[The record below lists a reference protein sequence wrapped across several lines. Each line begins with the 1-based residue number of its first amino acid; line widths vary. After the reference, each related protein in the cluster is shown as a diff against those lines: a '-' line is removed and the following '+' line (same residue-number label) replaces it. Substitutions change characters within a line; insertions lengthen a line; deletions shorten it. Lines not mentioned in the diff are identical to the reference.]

1 MKHIKLYFY
10 PFDFTHKTLTARQVL
25 DVANHPDGWCKHANV
40 RFVECR
46 EDPHVVL
53 RLFDNQRI
61 MKEFPGFEGF
71 SVTRMDVKPRQT
83 FLNLSNIQNPPRDY
97 TGSHQ
102 DYLLY
107 AVQHELGHAVFGIT
121 LHSKPSETS
130 PQGACSTMY
139 QQTRGTKLCKPG
151 LYFTQQA
158 IQAAKDFV
166 QRLEPSSSS
175 SSNLNFGSSTSSP
188 STSSPTNFGSSSN
201 FGSPSNS
208 SLRLLDLPSVGVMS
222 NTKSPSLATKPRAY
236 KQKRHQVAKYRP
248 RSSTVRAQGI
258 VRPQKRK
265 RKRQA
270 KQIKQ
275 SKQGKTKRRKT

>member
-25 DVANHPDGWCKHANV
+25 DVANHPDGWCKHTNA
-40 RFVECR
+40 RFVECE

-61 MKEFPGFEGF
+61 MQEFPGFGGF

-97 TGSHQ
+97 TGSRQ

-121 LHSKPSETS
+121 LHSKPSDTS
-130 PQGACSTMY
+130 PQNTCSTMY

-151 LYFTQQA
+151 LFFTKQA
-158 IQAAKDFV
+158 IQAAQDFV
-166 QRLEPSSSS
+166 QSLEPSSSS
-175 SSNLNFGSSTSSP
+175 SSSSSPNFGSSSP
-188 STSSPTNFGSSSN
+188 NFGSSSN
-201 FGSPSNS
+201 FGSSKIG
-208 SLRLLDLPSVGVMS
+208 SLRLLVLPSSGEV
-222 NTKSPSLATKPRAY
+222 PSTENATLRHKPRTVVPY
-236 KQKRHQVAKYRP
+236 TQKRRLAKHRK
-248 RSSTVRAQGI
+248 SVVQ
-258 VRPQKRK
+258 VRPRK
-265 RKRQA
+265 RKHT
-270 KQIKQ
+270 KEKMT
-275 SKQGKTKRRKT
+275 KT